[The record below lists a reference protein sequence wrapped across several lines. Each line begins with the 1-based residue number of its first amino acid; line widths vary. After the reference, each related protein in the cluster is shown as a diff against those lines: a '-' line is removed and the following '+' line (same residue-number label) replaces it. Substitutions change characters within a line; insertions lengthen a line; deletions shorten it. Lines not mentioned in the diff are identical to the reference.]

1 MLTAKFERVYARKQ
15 GKKTCDIA
23 RKANAVEVP
32 GLAKAYRSQFWEHL
46 RKFRARDTLA
56 RRAEEAAF
64 DLCLNRWQ
72 CCLRVE
78 VAGHSRHRMH
88 NAEYVLDV
96 GGEPG
101 QAEEIVLFDP
111 GTLYQVDGPDVSA

>member
-1 MLTAKFERVYARKQ
+1 MLAAKFEGVYARKQ
-15 GKKTCDIA
+15 GKKICDIA
-23 RKANAVEVP
+23 CKANAVKVP
-32 GLAKAYRSQFWEHL
+32 GLAKAYRSQSWEHL
-46 RKFRARDTLA
+46 RKFRAKYTLV

-64 DLCLNRWQ
+64 GLCLNRWQ
-72 CCLRVE
+72 CCLRAE
-78 VAGHSRHRMH
+78 VAGHSRHRMD
-88 NAEYVLDV
+88 NTENVLDV